1 MTDRIVEQTPVVA
14 PPDRTNGH
22 TAPRPTR
29 GARIR
34 SAFSRT
40 HVVIAA
46 VAGLV
51 SVGVSLVFQ
60 LVPDLRPDPRD
71 SVGADV
77 AVVAV
82 EPGVTVREWI
92 QRGFRG
98 EQRAVLTE
106 RFRTQLDFVGELI
119 YVRVAVDGHKHK
131 DVGLSYALYGAD
143 SHRRL
148 PDRLDFAP
156 YARIRI
162 DAPSQRSIQFLFVPS
177 LRFERDLFIRAQLS
191 DSDGVLAVA
200 DSGRLHKGK
209 LAPPP

>member
-1 MTDRIVEQTPVVA
+1 MSERIVEQA
-14 PPDRTNGH
+14 PSIAPETTNGH
-22 TAPRPTR
+22 GAPAPTR
-29 GARIR
+29 RAQVR

-51 SVGVSLVFQ
+51 SVGVSLLFQ
-60 LVPDLRPDPRD
+60 LAPDLKPDPRD

-92 QRGFRG
+92 DRGFRG
-98 EQRAVLTE
+98 EQRAALTE
-106 RFRTQLDFVGELI
+106 KFRTQLDFVGELI

-131 DVGLSYALYGAD
+131 DVGLSYALYGAE

-148 PDRLDFAP
+148 PNRLDFAP
-156 YARIRI
+156 YSRIRI
-162 DAPSQRSIQFLFVPS
+162 EAPSQRSIQYLFVPS
-177 LRFERDLFIRAQLS
+177 LRFERDLFIRTQLT
-191 DSDGVLAVA
+191 DGEGVLAIG
-200 DSGRLHKGK
+200 DSGRLRKGK
-209 LAPPP
+209 LASAR